1 MAYLLIKINNEVGI
15 IHIDSSPKL
24 ITCSAD

>member
-15 IHIDSSPKL
+15 LHIDSSPRL
-24 ITCSAD
+24 IVCSAD